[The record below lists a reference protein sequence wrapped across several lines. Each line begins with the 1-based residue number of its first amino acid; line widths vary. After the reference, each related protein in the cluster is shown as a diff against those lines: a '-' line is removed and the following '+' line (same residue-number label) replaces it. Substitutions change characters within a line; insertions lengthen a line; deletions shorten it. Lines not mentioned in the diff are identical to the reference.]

1 MNLKAFGLIL
11 ITTWLI
17 TLFLPWWG
25 VLIPAT
31 IFGAWLLESVPASFL
46 TGFLATG
53 LAWFLQAFYIHL
65 ANEAILSTRVAEM
78 MGFQSPWIVLA
89 ITFLIGAVPGGLG
102 CMLGTLIKINLS
114 PKTQDAVSTP

>member
-1 MNLKAFGLIL
+1 MNLKAFGLIVF
-11 ITTWLI
+11 TTWLI

-31 IFGAWLLESVPASFL
+31 IFGAWLMESAPASFV

-53 LAWFLQAFYIHL
+53 LAWFLQAFNIHL
-65 ANEAILSTRVAEM
+65 ANDAILSTRVAEM
-78 MGFQSPWIVLA
+78 MGVQSPWIVLA

-102 CMLGTLIKINLS
+102 CMLGTQVKNSLN
-114 PKTQDAVSTP
+114 PKSEDAVSSP